1 MAYREENNQVILT
14 MSREDY
20 EQLLSLLCSRV
31 AAGEWGRTFDPQL
44 KRIKGL
50 SDRLNS
56 GNPSY
61 TPYQLPEKSS

>member
-1 MAYREENNQVILT
+1 VSYSEKDGRVILT

-31 AAGEWGRTFDPQL
+31 AAGQWGRTFDPQL
-44 KRIKGL
+44 KRIQGL
-50 SDRLNS
+50 IDRLNS

-61 TPYQLPEKSS
+61 TPYQVKP